1 MIVNA
6 QIHAKYMLTAIIMNI
21 LKIKEGL
28 TGLNYP
34 MLARNNYT
42 AWYLKMKVSM
52 QIQRVWL
59 FVIPN
64 DPKVA
69 VEVRTDKIAM
79 TAIYQGILE
88 DNHRLFLEEIRERS
102 PGCDQNDVH
111 GSKLSEE
118 RKSANIES

>member
-6 QIHAKYMLTAIIMNI
+6 QIHAKS
-21 LKIKEGL
+21 
-28 TGLNYP
+28 
-34 MLARNNYT
+34 NNYE
-42 AWYLKMKVSM
+42 YIKNQKRFNRPKLFDVGEKQLHGVVFKMKVSM
-52 QIQRVWL
+52 QIQEVWV

-79 TAIYQGILE
+79 TTIFKVSQKITSVSC
-88 DNHRLFLEEIRERS
+88 LEEIRERN